1 MPLVSK
7 IDLKQFNATKCWLM
21 SDIILICF
29 WRRQKHPLS
38 FHISPTPLELLKTI
52 DNEILDTIDNVV
64 LCKTFSLVTAISDN
78 DPDNRW
84 VEFVDGEGLGD
95 GGG

>member
-1 MPLVSK
+1 MQKQQLVG
-7 IDLKQFNATKCWLM
+7 
-21 SDIILICF
+21 F
-29 WRRQKHPLS
+29 WKWQKHPLS

-84 VEFVDGEGLGD
+84 VEFLDFSSLSIVSKSSLSIVSKISSQYKIF
-95 GGG
+95 